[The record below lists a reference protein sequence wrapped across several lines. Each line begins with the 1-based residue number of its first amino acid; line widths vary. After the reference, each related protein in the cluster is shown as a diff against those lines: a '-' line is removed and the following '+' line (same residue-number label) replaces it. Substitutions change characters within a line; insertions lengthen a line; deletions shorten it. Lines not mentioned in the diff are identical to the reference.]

1 MKINLQSLKFSA
13 KNHLKEFVV
22 EKVSKLERYYD
33 KILAA
38 EVTLTLEDEKHIENK
53 ACDIRLVI
61 PGNDILVKRNAA
73 SFEEAILKTVE
84 TVQNQ
89 LQRRKD
95 KNYSDISATI
105 G

>member
-22 EKVSKLERYYD
+22 EKVSKLERYHD